1 LTRLAVESSPPAV
14 RQQPPPP
21 RPSGPLRT
29 IKLLGKHQFAS
40 IVATAIDYS
49 LMIVMVSVVGLTAV
63 EGTVIGAACGATAN
77 FTLGRY
83 FTFRAAHRRPEG
95 QAFRYILVSAASLGW
110 NALGEHLLAVVL
122 GLHYVIA
129 RLITGTLVSFL
140 WNYPLQRYFV
150 FK

>member
-1 LTRLAVESSPPAV
+1 LTRPAVES
-14 RQQPPPP
+14 QPPPP
-21 RPSGPLRT
+21 AQSSGRRLPT
-29 IKLLGKHQFAS
+29 ILLLGKHQLAS
-40 IVATAIDYS
+40 IVATAVDYS
-49 LMIVMVSVVGLTAV
+49 MMIIMVSVVGLTAV
-63 EGTVIGAACGATAN
+63 EGTVIGAATGASVN
-77 FTLGRY
+77 FTMGRY
-83 FTFRAAHRRPEG
+83 FTFRASHGRAEG
-95 QAFRYILVSAASLGW
+95 QAFRYVLVSAASLGW

>member
-1 LTRLAVESSPPAV
+1 MESPSPPAV
-14 RQQPPPP
+14 QSPPSAS
-21 RPSGPLRT
+21 RPSGRLRT
-29 IKLLGKHQFAS
+29 IKLLGKHQLAS
-40 IVATAIDYS
+40 IVATAVDYS
-49 LMIVMVSVVGLTAV
+49 MMIVMVSVVGLTAV

-77 FTLGRY
+77 FTMGRY
-83 FTFRAAHRRPEG
+83 FTFRASHGRPEG
-95 QAFRYILVSAASLGW
+95 QALRYILVSAASLGW

-129 RLITGTLVSFL
+129 RLITGTLVSFA